1 MLLHHTGRDL
11 CRPVVATAL
20 LNQQYLLP
28 WCWALL
34 IISSAAQRPGH
45 ISVNYVHLLISTV
58 YTVAQVVPSTSRYS
72 LLPYTRVVP
81 VWLWTLLLLQAARVH
96 PVQQCTVVYS
106 SVGTVIH

>member
-11 CRPVVATAL
+11 CRSVATNYCS

-28 WCWALL
+28 WCWVLL

-72 LLPYTRVVP
+72 LLPYTRVVASVDVDIVTTAGCACLP
-81 VWLWTLLLLQAARVH
+81 
-96 PVQQCTVVYS
+96 CTAVYS
-106 SVGTVIH
+106 NIL